1 MPAVVLQKKQ
11 PQGKVRSLPR
21 AAHGKATMS
30 TIDDEPT
37 KLESLDPSE
46 DSEASDAEITKITAE
61 VTRKVITSVSRFF
74 SGPIPP
80 PEILIRYN
88 EAFQGAAERIVV
100 MAESQLKHRQGMES
114 KVVDSNCRNEFWGLI
129 VGAVLSAFAILGGIY
144 LAANNKPL
152 SGFGVILLDVATL
165 AGIFAYTRTEQKK
178 ERADKLK
185 PFKAASGEPAPKP
198 NS

>member
-1 MPAVVLQKKQ
+1 
-11 PQGKVRSLPR
+11 
-21 AAHGKATMS
+21 MS

-37 KLESLDPSE
+37 KLESPDPSE
-46 DSEASDAEITKITAE
+46 DPEASGPEITKITAE
-61 VTRKVITSVSRFF
+61 VTRKVMTSVSRFF
-74 SGPIPP
+74 SGPLPP

-88 EAFQGAAERIVV
+88 EAFPEAAKRIME
-100 MAESQLKHRQGMES
+100 MAESQLAHRQGMEK
-114 KVVDSNCRNEFWGLI
+114 KVVDSNCQHEFWGLI
-129 VGAVLSAFAILGGIY
+129 VGAVLSGFAILGGIY

-165 AGIFAYTRTEQKK
+165 AGIFVYTRKEQKR

-185 PFKAASGEPAPKP
+185 PFKVPSGESVPKP